1 MATLLF
7 TALGTLIGGPI
18 GGAIGA
24 LVGRSVDAQVFGG
37 GTREG
42 PRLKELAITTSSY
55 GTPVPRQFGRM
66 RVAGTIIWATDL
78 VEHRDKHGNGKGQ
91 PKTIEYSYTASLA
104 VALSSRP
111 IIGIGRVWADGKL
124 LRGSG
129 GDMKVAG
136 IFRCHTGEHNQ
147 PADPLLASAEGAAQC
162 PAHRGLAYAV
172 FEDLELGEFGNRIPA
187 LTFEVI
193 ADEGTLSL
201 ATLLDGV
208 IENSE
213 TTLLLSGLEGFSC
226 EGALSA
232 TLSMLD
238 PLYPMDCNA
247 SGNSLAISADLLQS
261 ALLVLPEAATTSEEG
276 SFGGNAGFSRKR
288 APETEAPLAVL
299 RYYDTARDYQPGAQR
314 APGRPIAGQP
324 RTIELPAAMEASEA
338 RRVVEHAARRAGW
351 ARQTLSWRV
360 TQLDPAIAPGSI
372 VAVPDHPGRWRVRD
386 WEWRAEG
393 VELTLFRLAPIGA
406 QPGLPVDPG
415 RSNPAPDLPSAPT
428 ALTAFELPWDG
439 TGSGT
444 SPAIYAAAS
453 SPLSNWAGA
462 ALYVDQGDGTL
473 QPLGPSGRGR
483 NVLGTA
489 VDALG
494 INAPFL
500 FDRTRT
506 VTIEL
511 LGEDM
516 VLADANQ
523 RQLAQGANRALLGSE
538 IIQFS
543 RAIPLGARRW
553 RLEGLWRGRGGTES
567 AIAGHNAGE
576 PFVLLDGNA
585 VALDPVAVGAVPGS
599 LIAAIGLA
607 DPAAVTSP
615 ILLRGI
621 TIRPLAPVHG
631 CLVIAA
637 GGDVRLGWTRRA
649 RGAWNWPDSVET
661 PLGEQSENYEVIFGP
676 AASPIARWEPNASQ
690 LVIGA
695 IEYASLRAA
704 APGASFAVR
713 QRGDRGISEPLI
725 IPVF

>member
-24 LVGRSVDAQVFGG
+24 LVGRSVDSQIFSPGS
-37 GTREG
+37 REG

-78 VEHRDKHGNGKGQ
+78 VEHRDKHGNGKGR
-91 PKTIEYSYTASLA
+91 PKTITYSYTASLA

-111 IIGIGRVWADGKL
+111 IISIGRVWADGKL
-124 LRGSG
+124 LRGGG
-129 GDMKVAG
+129 GDMKVPG

-147 PADPLLASAEGAAQC
+147 PADPLLAAAEGAVQC
-162 PAHRGLAYAV
+162 PAYRGLAYAV

-193 ADEGTLSL
+193 ADAGTLSL
-201 ATLLDGV
+201 QALLDGV
-208 IENSE
+208 IEDSQ
-213 TTLLLSGLEGFSC
+213 TTMLLSGLEGFSC
-226 EGALSA
+226 EGALSD
-232 TLSMLD
+232 TLGMLD

-247 SGNSLAISADLLQS
+247 SGNSLAISADLLQP

-288 APETEAPLAVL
+288 APESEAPLAVL

-314 APGRPIAGQP
+314 APGRPMAGQP

-360 TQLDPAIAPGSI
+360 TQLDPRIAPGSI
-372 VAVPDHPGRWRVRD
+372 VAVPGHPGRWRVRD

-406 QPGLPVDPG
+406 QLGLPVDPG
-415 RSNPAPDLPSAPT
+415 RSNPALDLPLAPT
-428 ALTAFELPWDG
+428 VLTAFELPWDG

-500 FDRTRT
+500 FDRTST
-506 VTIEL
+506 VTVEL
-511 LGEDM
+511 LGDDM
-516 VLADANQ
+516 MLVDANQ
-523 RQLAQGANRALLGSE
+523 RQLAQGANRVLLGSE
-538 IIQFS
+538 ILQFCWVV
-543 RAIPLGARRW
+543 PLGARRW

-567 AIAGHNAGE
+567 SIAGHVVGE
-576 PFVLLDGNA
+576 SFVLLDGNA
-585 VALDPVAVGAVPGS
+585 AALDPEAVGAVPGS

-615 ILLRGI
+615 IRLRGI
-621 TIRPLAPVHG
+621 TTRPLTPVHG
-631 CLVIAA
+631 SLAIAA
-637 GGDVRLGWTRRA
+637 GGDARLCWTRRA
-649 RGAWNWPDSVET
+649 RGAWSWPDSVET
-661 PLGEQSENYEVIFGP
+661 PLGEQSESYEVIFGP
-676 AASPIARWEPNASQ
+676 PASPLARWELNGAQ
-690 LVIGA
+690 LIIGA
-695 IEYASLRAA
+695 VQYASLVAA
-704 APGASFAVR
+704 APGTSFAIR

-725 IPVF
+725 IAVP